1 MGFSLKR
8 VEIRVTLA
16 ADERGRGDEI
26 VIRDLPCRVS
36 VVKPGGPDKARA
48 TVEVTGM
55 AYADMER
62 LTTLSFRPLR
72 SGRNLAAVCVGD
84 DEEGLSL
91 AFAGEIVAA
100 SADFSRAPD
109 VAFVMDAMSGYYPS
123 LLAEGPQAVSG
134 SMPAADF
141 IARQAA
147 AAGYA
152 FENHGVTAAVRDAVF
167 NGSPVQKA
175 RACAAQIGATLLIDD
190 NAFVLLAPGATR
202 GEEIALVSP
211 ENGLLGYP
219 TFSSD
224 GIEVRASYRPSFRLG
239 GLIRVSSVVPR
250 ASGLWRV
257 VALRHE
263 FSAGWPG
270 RGRWETR
277 LFAAY
282 EAGGRANSER
292 GAV

>member
-16 ADERGRGDEI
+16 SDERGRGDEI

-109 VAFVMDAMSGYYPS
+109 VAFVM
-123 LLAEGPQAVSG
+123 
-134 SMPAADF
+134 
-141 IARQAA
+141 
-147 AAGYA
+147 YA

-190 NAFVLLAPGATR
+190 NACVLLAPGATR